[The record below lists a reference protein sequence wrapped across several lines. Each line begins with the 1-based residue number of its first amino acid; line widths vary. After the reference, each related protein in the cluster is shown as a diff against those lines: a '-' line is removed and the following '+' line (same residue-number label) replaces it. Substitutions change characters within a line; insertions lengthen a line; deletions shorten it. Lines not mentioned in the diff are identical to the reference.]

1 VERRDWSL
9 RALNRLVYI
18 DSLDSQE
25 RVLQLIEWNSEFL
38 SNSDIKDFELDAR
51 NLEKLLELF
60 YKNISFLKKHKE
72 ETRENMLKNRKTQRF
87 LKH

>member
-1 VERRDWSL
+1 MERRDWSL